1 VPDVT
6 DPQKDEVKS
15 GSGNSVRPPG
25 PVPRYKMAVIIWLA
39 IYPALTIT
47 LVLLSPLL
55 APLPLVLRTLV
66 VTALL
71 VPIMVYVLLPAMQR
85 LFAAWL
91 APGGATRAS
100 PPESRP
106 ASPERQP

>member
-1 VPDVT
+1 MPEVT
-6 DPQKDEVKS
+6 DPQKDEVNS
-15 GSGNSVRPPG
+15 ASGNAARPPG

-66 VTALL
+66 LTALL

-91 APGGATRAS
+91 HPSDANPAK
-100 PPESRP
+100 PPESGP
-106 ASPERQP
+106 ASTGRQP